1 MATLLGT
8 LPSHC
13 NSEMERR
20 GDGSK
25 PGLSAL
31 AEPRKPRTHRM
42 RPPSPPLQTFRP
54 LQGMRAASPIGGTSF
69 SGRQLTPK
77 GLSSRSLPSRG
88 AGEGV
93 ILPPKGG
100 SDRTLRQPKT
110 PAAPARLAPPPHT
123 HTPPQL
129 GGAAASGTIPELQG
143 GCRGRGREAAAP
155 EQAAATA
162 SQSLLRSSAPTH
174 PVLSIIAQLDFLA
187 QAPRDLH
194 SRRVRA
200 DAGILSS
207 RRIAGGEAGGGGSG
221 RRGLLALGS
230 ARAYVRT
237 PSC

>member
-1 MATLLGT
+1 
-8 LPSHC
+8 
-13 NSEMERR
+13 MERR

-54 LQGMRAASPIGGTSF
+54 LQGMRAASPIGGTS
-69 SGRQLTPK
+69 SAAA
-77 GLSSRSLPSRG
+77 SSLPKDFLPGLFRAEELGKGAFFPQKVSRT
-88 AGEGV
+88 AHCASRK
-93 ILPPKGG
+93 LPP
-100 SDRTLRQPKT
+100 RQPVWH
-110 PAAPARLAPPPHT
+110 PPP
-123 HTPPQL
+123 PPQL

-143 GCRGRGREAAAP
+143 RCRGRGREAAAP

-174 PVLSIIAQLDFLA
+174 PVLRIIAQLDFLA

-200 DAGILSS
+200 GAGILSS
-207 RRIAGGEAGGGGSG
+207 QRIAAGEAGGGGSG
-221 RRGLLALGS
+221 RRGLLALES

-237 PSC
+237 RSC